1 MNKIM
6 FARIGAVSYVLWG
19 LLHYTAAYGVYRMGL
34 GVPSGIVQGR
44 LFQEAFYL
52 VAFATTGIV
61 MATALNWHNS
71 RAGFWLNALILAV
84 GDIPF
89 ILFVLIPGYAPFWPG
104 ILGPA
109 LWVSGMIFTGFG
121 QIRPSPTVQVANL

>member
-1 MNKIM
+1 MNKIV
-6 FARIGAVSYVLWG
+6 FAKIGATLYVLWG
-19 LLHYTAAYGVYRMGL
+19 LLHYTAAYGVYHVGL
-34 GVPSGIVQGR
+34 TVASGIVQGR

-52 VAFATTGIV
+52 AGFATSGIV
-61 MATALNWHNS
+61 VAIAMNWHNT

-89 ILFVLIPGYAPFWPG
+89 ILFVLIPGYASFWPG

-109 LWVSGMIFTGFG
+109 LWIAGIIFTGIG
-121 QIRPSPTVQVANL
+121 QLRPSPTMRVAT

>member
-1 MNKIM
+1 MSRVI
-6 FARIGAVSYVLWG
+6 FAKIGAVFYVLWG
-19 LLHYTAAYGVYRMGL
+19 LLHYTAAYGVYQMGL
-34 GVPSGIVQGR
+34 ALPSGIVQGR

-52 VAFATTGIV
+52 VALATSGIVLATT
-61 MATALNWHNS
+61 MNWHNT
-71 RAGFWLNALILAV
+71 RTGFWLTALILAV

-109 LWVSGMIFTGFG
+109 LWVAGMIFTGLG
-121 QIRPSPTVQVANL
+121 QIRPSPTVRVAT